1 MVHDRRSGCGSSPP
15 ICSVDQRDDAIDA
28 RSKFERV
35 SRAQSAGA
43 SSPARATVRAPYA
56 SRRGRSVRPTWGGTR
71 RHSARP
77 SAIGSTRCGRSHWK
91 TMPPTWMLGE
101 PGRRSPEQKALVD
114 EDPLHERTCNCWCWL
129 SLPLRAK
136 ATFGDVSRALDVE
149 PSPELRRLHAHILE
163 RESALQV
170 PVPTRPRQAPTFRRR
185 TERPRW
191 NAPGSLAAGEHQW
204 RNGHGR
210 HPVVLEMR
218 GVTQVAAKYC
228 REPGAAVAAT
238 VPLTPFSPRFG
249 ELQSGWLPVGNWQ
262 WRTYRRG

>member
-35 SRAQSAGA
+35 S
-43 SSPARATVRAPYA
+43 SSV
-56 SRRGRSVRPTWGGTR
+56 SGRFEPGP
-71 RHSARP
+71 RHSASTLRKSPRP
-77 SAIGSTRCGRSHWK
+77 LSASYVGRDSTSFGQAERHRLDALRPVALEDHAADVDAGRAWE
-91 TMPPTWMLGE
+91 TVARAEGAR
-101 PGRRSPEQKALVD
+101 GRGPAARAH
-114 EDPLHERTCNCWCWL
+114 LHCWCWL

-210 HPVVLEMR
+210 HPVVLEIR
-218 GVTQVAAKYC
+218 GGTQVAAKYC